1 MSEREDYARRLREGL
16 PEVRERIAEALRRAG
31 RAADVQ
37 VVAVTKGHPAAAV
50 AALRAAGLHAAGENR
65 VQELA
70 RKVDEVGRR
79 AVAWHLIGH
88 LQRNKVRTA
97 IPLFDLIQSID
108 SLRLAGELS
117 REALR
122 GGAVVTG
129 LVQVNTSGEGTKG
142 GFAAAAAVDAV
153 AEIAGL
159 PGLRIAGL
167 MTMAPYDADERTLRR
182 TFAGARELFDRCAA
196 LPGFDARWLSMGMS
210 GDFEVAV
217 EEGSTMVRLGTIL
230 FGERTP

>member
-1 MSEREDYARRLREGL
+1 MSERDSYAGRLREGL
-16 PEVRERIAEALRRAG
+16 PLVRERIAEAARRAG
-31 RAADVQ
+31 HGGHVE

-50 AALRAAGLHAAGENR
+50 HALRAAGLHIAGENR

-70 RKVDEVGRR
+70 RKVDEVGRH

-88 LQRNKVRTA
+88 LQRNKVRAA

-117 REALR
+117 KEAVR
-122 GGAVVTG
+122 AGAVVMG

-142 GFAAAAAVDAV
+142 GFAPAAAVDAV

-159 PGLRIAGL
+159 PGLSIAGL

-210 GDFEVAV
+210 DDYDVAV